1 MLLVLVPVFHPLRMM
16 LLHPGMVVPNPPV
29 AVMPRVMIVVV
40 THDGRSLVYD
50 GGSAVHIRRPRT
62 SVRVRSVRRLISMPS
77 TEKTC
82 LESNRSDHEN
92 RCLQGR
98 ENFARQFAGQ
108 LGSHGSCP
116 STKRRSIKDASQKT
130 TANRA
135 VSRNRTSAGN
145 PNLPGSNPKTAR
157 RKNYFAER
165 ITLAATGFTA
175 RPAFCSVA

>member
-1 MLLVLVPVFHPLRMM
+1 
-16 LLHPGMVVPNPPV
+16 
-29 AVMPRVMIVVV
+29 MP
-40 THDGRSLVYD
+40 
-50 GGSAVHIRRPRT
+50 A
-62 SVRVRSVRRLISMPS
+62 

-82 LESNRSDHEN
+82 LERDRSDHEN
-92 RCLQGR
+92 RCFEGR

-135 VSRNRTSAGN
+135 VSRIARAGN

-157 RKNYFAER
+157 RKNYFALNE
-165 ITLAATGFTA
+165 
-175 RPAFCSVA
+175 